1 MWFIM
6 IMCHFFLSICRG
18 ELFDTNLSPLASLRF
33 IAYEGKC
40 DRDGTILPLYY
51 FKIPRNTFDLHLLVN
66 DVNSRG
72 AQVIWDAWVMTVQGV
87 VHDFCLINETDD
99 KFVFEM
105 EIDDWMG
112 YRNVVGLV
120 NTVDHHVCPVTPPR
134 DCGIVHSIIFPVE
147 VMWTPKWNDS
157 CPPCIA
163 LTQEDIARAGS
174 VHFL

>member
-1 MWFIM
+1 M

-72 AQVIWDAWVMTVQGV
+72 AQVIGMP
-87 VHDFCLINETDD
+87 
-99 KFVFEM
+99 
-105 EIDDWMG
+105 
-112 YRNVVGLV
+112 GL
-120 NTVDHHVCPVTPPR
+120 
-134 DCGIVHSIIFPVE
+134 
-147 VMWTPKWNDS
+147 
-157 CPPCIA
+157 
-163 LTQEDIARAGS
+163 
-174 VHFL
+174 